1 MYITI
6 TITTRVPRRS
16 GAPMEVSA
24 IAHPVGQPWLHEP
37 HLKIMIGP
45 KRPHTADD
53 VYVAVRRLED
63 EPFEIEVFD
72 DFFDEA
78 NVRASRDRMLEALRE
93 AVRAQRRKA

>member
-6 TITTRVPRRS
+6 TINIRVPRRS
-16 GAPMEVSA
+16 GSPMEVHA
-24 IAHPVGQPWLHEP
+24 IAHPVGQPWRHEP

-45 KRPHTADD
+45 KRPRTADD

-63 EPFEIEVFD
+63 APFEIEVMD

-78 NVRASRDRMLEALRE
+78 KSRASGDRILEAVRE
-93 AVRAQRRKA
+93 AVRAQRRGT